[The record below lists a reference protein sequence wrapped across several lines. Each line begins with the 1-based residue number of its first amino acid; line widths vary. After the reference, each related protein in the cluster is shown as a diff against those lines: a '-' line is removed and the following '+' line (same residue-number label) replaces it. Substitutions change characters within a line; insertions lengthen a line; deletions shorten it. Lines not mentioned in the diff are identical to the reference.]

1 MKNKVT
7 AADLLRERGKPPL
20 ASKLGEAC
28 SERRLASERMLE
40 AVGPATDDTSEHRC
54 VPLGLGGRYVIVV
67 VVRPLPPPNWS

>member
-1 MKNKVT
+1 VKNKVT
-7 AADLLRERGKPPL
+7 AADLLRERGK
-20 ASKLGEAC
+20 
-28 SERRLASERMLE
+28 RRLASERMLE

>member
-1 MKNKVT
+1 
-7 AADLLRERGKPPL
+7 
-20 ASKLGEAC
+20 
-28 SERRLASERMLE
+28 MLE